1 MRMQWTVGWTCA
13 FVSHR
18 SKTCTLSRPAQ
29 RLASQATKRDTGINC
44 SCICDGMCKNIC
56 MCLCL
61 IQNYVVCDLQTHD
74 FHCRPCRVHYLSK
87 SVQVVH
93 IMHILETLIL
103 QRSIKQQSSD
113 ESNCQRFPN
122 RQTSQCTGGTGLPLM
137 TSYMLPYQCKNP
149 PNLQGVWK
157 SQVQRCWTEA
167 SYVEFFSN
175 FSSATS
181 QVPPLAHINMSNPYL
196 LWVEI
201 CVNAELLLAQRA
213 PWATSTLGE
222 IIPPSCLRDAKLC
235 G

>member
-1 MRMQWTVGWTCA
+1 MQSPSNLKCIWTNAYLIELFDLCSKSFDMTGGSKRHGFSILVLRETLVLQRICPKHVCVCECNGRVGEHVHSWVTEA
-13 FVSHR
+13 
-18 SKTCTLSRPAQ
+18 KPALYLGLHSAW
-29 RLASQATKRDTGINC
+29 LARQPSGIQELIVHAYVIVC
-44 SCICDGMCKNIC
+44 VNIC

-137 TSYMLPYQCKNP
+137 TSYMLPY
-149 PNLQGVWK
+149 
-157 SQVQRCWTEA
+157 
-167 SYVEFFSN
+167 
-175 FSSATS
+175 
-181 QVPPLAHINMSNPYL
+181 
-196 LWVEI
+196 
-201 CVNAELLLAQRA
+201 
-213 PWATSTLGE
+213 
-222 IIPPSCLRDAKLC
+222 
-235 G
+235 